1 MAELAAYTNAPLF
14 TATPTAVAVVRGC
27 RYTMDASGLYALS
40 AIGVRGDF
48 VASSSAAASAP
59 FAAFSLQNGSIVPML
74 AAGVMAVGDPVYSA
88 ASGLVSSTST
98 SAVLLGKANT
108 AASGSGILFEVLLEN
123 PA

>member
-14 TATPTAVAVVRGC
+14 TAIPTAVAVVRGA
-27 RYTMDASGLYALS
+27 RYTLDASGTVALS

-48 VASSSAAASAP
+48 VASQTAAASEP
-59 FAAFSLQNGSIVPML
+59 FAAFSLQNGSIIPML
-74 AAGVMAVGDPVYSA
+74 ATGALAVGDTVYSA
-88 ASGLVSSTST
+88 ASGTVSSTST
-98 SAVLLGKANT
+98 SAVLLGKAVT